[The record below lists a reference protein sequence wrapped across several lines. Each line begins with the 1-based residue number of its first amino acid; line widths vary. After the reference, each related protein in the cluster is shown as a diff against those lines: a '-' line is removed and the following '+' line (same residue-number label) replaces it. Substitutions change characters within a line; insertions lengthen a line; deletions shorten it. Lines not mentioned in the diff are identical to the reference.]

1 MAMMNP
7 EMQARANLNR
17 QARIMARGQMGRDAA
32 LNRTRKKTRV
42 PGMGSQMQFPGLFEG
57 PGIDGRPTEGPP
69 ATKNSHSVPKRRANA
84 VHNFKGGPNARVSS
98 NQPFLPGFNP
108 RNAPGSALD
117 AKRKAMAGRRNTGIG
132 YAKGV
137 RASAAAPE
145 SIGKKGILSG
155 LSNMG
160 TRTKWGIGIGLAAAA
175 GVAMNRRG
183 EGVSPGRQSNAR
195 Y

>member
-7 EMQARANLNR
+7 EMQARAKLNR
-17 QARIMARGQMGRDAA
+17 QARVMARGQMGRDAA
-32 LNRTRKKTRV
+32 AQRTVKRRRV
-42 PGMGSQMQFPGLFEG
+42 PGVGSQLTFPGMEA
-57 PGIDGRPTEGPP
+57 PPTYAP
-69 ATKNSHSVPKRRANA
+69 HSVPKRRGMGSPA
-84 VHNFKGGPNARVSS
+84 ARVS

-117 AKRKAMAGRRNTGIG
+117 AKRKAMAGRRNTGIA
-132 YAKGV
+132 YAKGIQAGSGIQA
-137 RASAAAPE
+137 ASPE
-145 SIGKKGILSG
+145 SIGKKGLFSG
-155 LSNMG
+155 LSNM
-160 TRTKWGIGIGLAAAA
+160 TPRTKIGIGLGLGIAA

>member
-17 QARIMARGQMGRDAA
+17 QARAMARGQMGRDAA
-32 LNRTRKKTRV
+32 AKRTPKKTRV
-42 PGMGSQMQFPGLFEG
+42 LGAGSQMQFPGLFEG
-57 PGIDGRPTEGPP
+57 PGIDGQPTEGPP
-69 ATKNSHSVPKRRANA
+69 AIKNSHSVPKRRANA
-84 VHNFKGGPNARVSS
+84 VHNFKGGPNARVS

-137 RASAAAPE
+137 RASAGAPE

-160 TRTKWGIGIGLAAAA
+160 TRTKVGIGLGLGVAAS
-175 GVAMNRRG
+175 VAMNRRG

>member
-17 QARIMARGQMGRDAA
+17 QARIMASSQMGRDPAA
-32 LNRTRKKTRV
+32 KRTPKKTRV
-42 PGMGSQMQFPGLFEG
+42 LGANKQMQFPGMEDF
-57 PGIDGRPTEGPP
+57 GPP
-69 ATKNSHSVPKRRANA
+69 ATKTSPHSVPKRRAM
-84 VHNFKGGPNARVSS
+84 GGPSTARMVST
-98 NQPFLPGFNP
+98 NQPFLPTINP
-108 RNAPGSALD
+108 RNAGVAAMD

-137 RASAAAPE
+137 RAATQAAAPE
-145 SIGKKGILSG
+145 SVGKKGILSG
-155 LSNMG
+155 LSNMKL
-160 TRTKWGIGIGLAAAA
+160 RTKIGIGLGLGVAAS
-175 GVAMNRRG
+175 VAMNRRG

>member
-7 EMQARANLNR
+7 EMQARANQNR
-17 QARIMARGQMGRDAA
+17 QARIMASSQMGRDAA
-32 LNRTRKKTRV
+32 VKRTPKKTRV
-42 PGMGSQMQFPGLFEG
+42 LGTGSQMQFPGLFEG

-84 VHNFKGGPNARVSS
+84 VHNFKGGPNARVS

-108 RNAPGSALD
+108 RNAPGSAMD

-137 RASAAAPE
+137 RAAAAAPE
-145 SIGKKGILSG
+145 SVGKKGILSG
-155 LSNMG
+155 LSNMKL
-160 TRTKWGIGIGLAAAA
+160 RTKIGIGLGLGVAAS
-175 GVAMNRRG
+175 VAMNRRG